1 MSAPAAAPHRTISQF
16 CDHVCMYVRF
26 RPDHEA
32 ITAELT
38 AHLED
43 HKAAI
48 LETRPDMP
56 LREAERR
63 AVEAMGNP
71 EELGRWLDSIHNP
84 LLGWLQI
91 WFVRAVVLAGVLML
105 LFSVPRLGTVAVNL
119 LAPPTYNSLGGLGSA
134 LERSAPEEIVVDF
147 RPEGSWTWEG
157 YTFSIHRAVVLD
169 LGDEQALYYLL
180 KVTHPNPW
188 NREPALRD
196 WLWAEDDLGN
206 FYPSYRQGRLLI
218 EQGYSTMDFGES
230 SGNPSASYPFAS
242 YYDLWV
248 SGIDPSATEITL
260 GSPFPWKE
268 AKQMA
273 RRPMTPARRKR
284 RTIRMAI
291 ALPILLAVL
300 VLVLDYPILTA
311 GQALRATQKRYFFGP
326 GEVLTS
332 IDFSRGYNKFKIG
345 QSDRYY
351 ILRWGDWYAWC
362 SVNHYGLFWQSGA
375 LDAVENDPSLPLVP
389 LVVSDWAEGA
399 VLVVCNDPDIARVE
413 IEFPVFTYSG
423 SDLLAT
429 AVQDQHTADCFLIRW
444 DLEEAVWLYP
454 EDLRVRGYA
463 ADGTLIYQSPL
474 PESWAEDY
482 SIPDPDNW
490 RFRYEALYP
499 GEVGS

>member
-1 MSAPAAAPHRTISQF
+1 
-16 CDHVCMYVRF
+16 
-26 RPDHEA
+26 
-32 ITAELT
+32 
-38 AHLED
+38 
-43 HKAAI
+43 
-48 LETRPDMP
+48 
-56 LREAERR
+56 
-63 AVEAMGNP
+63 
-71 EELGRWLDSIHNP
+71 
-84 LLGWLQI
+84 
-91 WFVRAVVLAGVLML
+91 
-105 LFSVPRLGTVAVNL
+105 
-119 LAPPTYNSLGGLGSA
+119 
-134 LERSAPEEIVVDF
+134 
-147 RPEGSWTWEG
+147 
-157 YTFSIHRAVVLD
+157 
-169 LGDEQALYYLL
+169 
-180 KVTHPNPW
+180 
-188 NREPALRD
+188 
-196 WLWAEDDLGN
+196 
-206 FYPSYRQGRLLI
+206 
-218 EQGYSTMDFGES
+218 
-230 SGNPSASYPFAS
+230 
-242 YYDLWV
+242 
-248 SGIDPSATEITL
+248 
-260 GSPFPWKE
+260 
-268 AKQMA
+268 MA

-332 IDFSRGYNKFKIG
+332 IAFSRGYNKFKIG